1 MLLYTYIEC
10 VFKSVHMTSLALV
23 AASSTVTNFSTV
35 CRTGM
40 GVGLR
45 NFVVWWTV
53 ERKIVWNSTYI
64 VRLSKIIRLFFG
76 SRNMCVS
83 VVEILIHA
91 FLNLT
96 FRALNYG
103 GKEVTEDLKQK
114 LAGWPK
120 YCWWD
125 LWILRENL
133 DRFCG
138 LVVRVSGYRY
148 RGLGFDSRRYQIFL
162 SSSGSGSGST
172 QPREVN
178 WGATWIK
185 K

>member
-1 MLLYTYIEC
+1 M
-10 VFKSVHMTSLALV
+10 
-23 AASSTVTNFSTV
+23 
-35 CRTGM
+35 
-40 GVGLR
+40 
-45 NFVVWWTV
+45 

-120 YCWWD
+120 YC
-125 LWILRENL
+125 
-133 DRFCG
+133 
-138 LVVRVSGYRY
+138 
-148 RGLGFDSRRYQIFL
+148 
-162 SSSGSGSGST
+162 
-172 QPREVN
+172 
-178 WGATWIK
+178 
-185 K
+185 